1 MVKIDYLYGANWSLW
16 LDVKILLRTIPV
28 ALGRRG
34 LERSRAD
41 LSRSARCAILPGME
55 AGESSL
61 WKGVDRLVDWS
72 PSFSDLKSHG
82 LHLLAARHYRE
93 QGVPLPEE
101 VADEVGDAAWRD
113 LMAPAVLKGV
123 REAYDGRLLLLKG
136 PEVAAHYPIGCRPF
150 NDLDILADDAEKAQG
165 ALLAAGFER
174 VGFEEAYYEGLHHL
188 SPLRMPGAPSP
199 VIEIHRRP
207 NWLEW
212 SEPPSGAEL
221 FGSAVP
227 TSTVVDGFL
236 ALPPAQHAV
245 VMAAHGW
252 IELPLRRILDLVDV
266 LAVLPSGERNDA
278 RSWPGS
284 GGWSESGRPRSR
296 RRTPSFWAARRPRR
310 CVSGRGISRRSDTD
324 GSRDPPPAPVQPLLG
339 APPAPCLHGQ
349 HHDGRPR
356 VDADPIGAVVEQD
369 SPDVAGRPK
378 PPSLLGGAL

>member
-1 MVKIDYLYGANWSLW
+1 L
-16 LDVKILLRTIPV
+16 
-28 ALGRRG
+28 
-34 LERSRAD
+34 
-41 LSRSARCAILPGME
+41 
-55 AGESSL
+55 
-61 WKGVDRLVDWS
+61 VDRS

-93 QGVPLPEE
+93 QGAALPEE
-101 VADEVGDAAWRD
+101 VADEVRDAAWRD

-136 PEVAAHYPIGCRPF
+136 PEAAAHYPVGCRPF
-150 NDLDILADDAEKAQG
+150 NDLDILADDPEKAQR

-174 VGFEEAYYEGLHHL
+174 VGFEETYYEGLHHL

-236 ALPPAQHAV
+236 ALPPAQHAL

-266 LAVLPSGERNDA
+266 LAVLPADERSDA
-278 RSWPGS
+278 LELAKRWRMERVWSTTIS
-284 GGWSESGRPRSR
+284 AADAVVLGGP
-296 RRTPSFWAARRPRR
+296 TPSSLRLWARNLQKVKDRTVTETHLRRLFSPFWALPPRR
-310 CVSGRGISRRSDTD
+310 ACMVSITTVGRELTPTPSERWSNKIARMWQAARNPGRASAEHSEKLGPDAQKARFKRR
-324 GSRDPPPAPVQPLLG
+324 
-339 APPAPCLHGQ
+339 
-349 HHDGRPR
+349 
-356 VDADPIGAVVEQD
+356 
-369 SPDVAGRPK
+369 
-378 PPSLLGGAL
+378 